1 MSPDESSPRNVGGL
15 EAVAAGEQTPPG
27 LVMPAAQ
34 SSAAAGGLISTA
46 DALLA
51 AKLESLAEFAA
62 GAGHEINN
70 PLAVISGR
78 AQLLL
83 RDEKDPE
90 RRRDLAIIHMQA
102 MRVHEMI
109 ADMMLFAR
117 PPLPKPAKCD
127 LSAVVD
133 RTIEG
138 LRNKA
143 TPLDLTIERAGS
155 REPTEAEVDAE
166 QIGIA
171 VRALIDN
178 GLNAMRPGGRVEV
191 ELDVVED
198 EALQCDA
205 IEITIRDEG
214 PGIPA
219 AEREHLFDPFFSGR
233 QAGRGLGMGLSKAW
247 RIVTNHGGTIEV
259 DPQSAAAAPAN
270 DVAQETTRRGAT
282 FVVRLPASPS
292 GQRL

>member
-1 MSPDESSPRNVGGL
+1 MPLGY
-15 EAVAAGEQTPPG
+15 AVPLGYAA
-27 LVMPAAQ
+27 PAAQ
-34 SSAAAGGLISTA
+34 SAADSASALEPQSISTA
-46 DALLA
+46 DPLLA

-117 PPLPKPAKCD
+117 PPLPKPAGCE
-127 LSAVVD
+127 LSALVD

-138 LRNKA
+138 LRGKA
-143 TPLDLTIERAGS
+143 TTLGLTIERVGS
-155 REPTEAEVDAE
+155 SEPTEAEVDAE
-166 QIGIA
+166 QIGVA
-171 VRALIDN
+171 VRALVDN

-191 ELDVVED
+191 ELSLDN
-198 EALQCDA
+198 DA
-205 IEITIRDEG
+205 IEIVVRDDG
-214 PGIPA
+214 PGIPD
-219 AEREHLFDPFFSGR
+219 AEREHLFDPFYSGR

-247 RIVTNHGGTIEV
+247 RIVTNHGGAIEV
-259 DPQSAAAAPAN
+259 DPQSDAAAPAN

-282 FVVRLPASPS
+282 FVVRLPASPP
-292 GQRL
+292 GRRL